1 MGQGRLSDAELVAL
15 SAMVQAD
22 AVDVECE
29 NKRVFLQ
36 QESVARLNNDVCN
49 VDVRSVFD
57 CESYKR
63 LVEEILKR
71 GVM

>member
-15 SAMVQAD
+15 GAMVQAD

-29 NKRVFLQ
+29 NKNVLAQRV
-36 QESVARLNNDVCN
+36 SIARLNSEVCN
-49 VDVRSVFD
+49 AEMRSVSD

-63 LVEEILKR
+63 LVEEIRER
-71 GVM
+71 GIL